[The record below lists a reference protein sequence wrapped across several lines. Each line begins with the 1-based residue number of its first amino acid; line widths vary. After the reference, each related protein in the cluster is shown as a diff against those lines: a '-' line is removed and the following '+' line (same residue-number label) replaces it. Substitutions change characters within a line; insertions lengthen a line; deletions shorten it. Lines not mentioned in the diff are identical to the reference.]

1 MTTISDDQAPNSS
14 GLRRNRDFQM
24 VMAGQAASAL
34 GDAIA
39 LTAMPLIVLML
50 TGSGVLLGIVG
61 ALELVPDLVLGLPAG
76 ALADRFDRRLLMLW
90 ADAGRAGLT
99 AIVPV
104 SLWLDGPTIA
114 LILILAI
121 PINTLRVLSDAALSS
136 ALPGLVGREHLG
148 QANSLF
154 EATMSVPFIIGPALA
169 GVLVGTAGE
178 AATMALNS
186 TSFAFSALS
195 LSIVRRTLRAERP
208 EELPHILVDIREG
221 LRFVWRHLALR
232 ALIGYWGAVSAAT
245 AALVPALSF
254 FVTVDLERGPELF
267 GIVGSA
273 WSIGYLGGSLASGRF
288 SADRLGHRILG
299 SGVAIGGC
307 LVAVA
312 VAESSPATVIFGT
325 CIGIALAVQTV
336 SYMTLRPSLT
346 PDELLGRVGSTS
358 RTLSGALRPLGLVGG
373 GVLMSAYGGG
383 AALMTMGVIVLAVS
397 AAARIMKS
405 FPKTGS
411 AAS

>member
-221 LRFVWRHLALR
+221 LRFVWRHHALR

-299 SGVAIGGC
+299 SGVAM
-307 LVAVA
+307 LP
-312 VAESSPATVIFGT
+312 SQS
-325 CIGIALAVQTV
+325 
-336 SYMTLRPSLT
+336 PSLRRR
-346 PDELLGRVGSTS
+346 LSSLGPASESPWPCRRC
-358 RTLSGALRPLGLVGG
+358 RT
-373 GVLMSAYGGG
+373 
-383 AALMTMGVIVLAVS
+383 
-397 AAARIMKS
+397 
-405 FPKTGS
+405 
-411 AAS
+411 